1 MTPSDIVKMLRQM
14 INDEQATGFVENGNL
29 EEPDAMDELICYLD
43 RAIDEYCKIQA
54 NKNDL
59 RLLKRITAINNQKIP
74 DDFLGFCGSV
84 PINIESGRMEFYG
97 SNQVLPVRYFA
108 RLPYVSSF
116 NDTDTLPYERDQ
128 AIKIASL
135 ASIYALNKHEY
146 NVTQDLTLLGM
157 GVENGNIQR

>member
-1 MTPSDIVKMLRQM
+1 MTPAYLVKLLRQM

-29 EEPDAMDELICYLD
+29 EEPDGTSELICYLD
-43 RAIDEYCKIQA
+43 RAIDEYCKVQTS
-54 NKNDL
+54 KNDL
-59 RLLKRITAINNQKIP
+59 RLLKRMTAINNQKLP

-116 NDTDTLPYERDQ
+116 NDNDTLPYERDQ
-128 AIKIASL
+128 AIDIATL
-135 ASIYALNKHEY
+135 ASVYALNKHEY
-146 NVTQDLTLLGM
+146 NVTQDLALLGM
-157 GVENGNIQR
+157 GGGNGSLQR